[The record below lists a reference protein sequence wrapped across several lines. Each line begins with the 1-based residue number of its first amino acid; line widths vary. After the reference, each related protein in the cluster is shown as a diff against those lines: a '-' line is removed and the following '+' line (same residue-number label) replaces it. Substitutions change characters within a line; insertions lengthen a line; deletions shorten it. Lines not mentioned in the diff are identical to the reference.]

1 MVEAGHAA
9 ENPVWAAIRDALERR
24 RVELCREIRSY
35 PTPIA
40 GCDVQFN
47 GLLEEREA
55 LGREIARL
63 EEARTAEHGED
74 GVQAGTAFLAA
85 SRFLDADAARRIDAL
100 LKKQSGR
107 KIS

>member
-1 MVEAGHAA
+1 MVEAGHATG
-9 ENPVWAAIRDALERR
+9 NPVWGMILDALQKRR
-24 RVELCREIRSY
+24 AGLCREIRGY

-63 EEARTAEHGED
+63 DEARAAEHGEE
-74 GVQAGTAFLAA
+74 GAQAVTAFLAT
-85 SRFLDADAARRIDAL
+85 SRFLDADVARRIAAL
-100 LKKQSGR
+100 LKKQSIR
-107 KIS
+107 KTA